1 MDFALFAFDSPKTL
15 MFPAGIMGAVLVVA
29 YLSSAG
35 MLFYDR
41 RHDWQRWHLARWFGL
56 LVALA
61 AGFLASGL
69 FLVSLPGPQTLPL
82 PNLPD
87 TPNVPA
93 IPVLGA
99 VTALLTGTWM
109 GVGPAILVGGA
120 AGLGH
125 ALAVTG
131 RGAQLLEVALAAGM
145 VAFLLRQDYRGAAFS
160 WLRRPVLAGIVG
172 GASASLLAFPFLL
185 TSSGPNTP
193 FLSAVDFAWSHT
205 RAAVLPNLLEWGLAG
220 LLVEAVFVLSP
231 ELRRRPIRLISPP
244 YEHSLTR
251 RFLYALV
258 PCFLLT
264 IIVLLAAVTHIATDS
279 ATDLTLK
286 QMSHDA
292 RVASDAVPDLN
303 LISTNLLVQFAKNEI
318 LLQGELEE
326 GQLVAAQFFTLE
338 RMLRTTAYFRQ
349 LVVFDR
355 AGAIVQQY
363 PQDSIPLLEEERR
376 IALQAAIEGV
386 PDTTRVWSA
395 EYGVP
400 VLSHAVP
407 ITDQSGD
414 TIGALLGRV
423 DLQIALSST
432 VRDLQ
437 GTVGAGRGFIVDDHG
452 NIIAHSNA
460 DRLMQPWRPRDGEV
474 RDLGDRLDA
483 ADIGQG
489 YEGIGYN
496 GTRQLVYY
504 REGPDHPWVIVII
517 VPYER
522 VLSLATEVAVPLAVF
537 LSVGGLI
544 LTVVL
549 AVLIGRLNQPLA
561 ALARAAGAMAHRDL
575 ETPVQVRGED
585 EVGRLGEA
593 FEHMRHVLRDRLSE
607 LQLLLKVSQGVAA
620 SLDLAQGLPPILDGA
635 LEATGADGVRIVAA
649 LRAEDSAVTFARGSL
664 SAAMAPL
671 DGAIVR
677 MVQHEAR
684 LRLDNLAR
692 SRIFPGLD
700 QLADRL
706 GAILALPLS
715 TSQGY
720 QGALWLAY
728 RDPHAFTDSE
738 LGFMATLAGQASVLI
753 ENAQLFEAAE
763 GGRRRLAAILAS
775 TSDAVIVTDR
785 EDRILLLNPA
795 AEADFELSA
804 SQTMGQPVSDVFSD
818 AGLVSLLTSDGD
830 QDGTREVELPGGR
843 VLYASASTIS
853 GEDGHA
859 GGRVAVLRDITY
871 FRKLDEMKTE
881 FVNTVSH
888 DLRSPLTYMRGY
900 VTMLPMIGELSSKQ
914 KDYVDKILSGIDQMA
929 KLTQDLLSLARIESD
944 VDQLVQLV
952 QIGGVVKGVV
962 RSYQTHAAS
971 KGLSLEVDIADG
983 LPEVMGDPTLLRQAI
998 ANLVDNAIKYTPS
1011 GKVGVRAYLKE
1022 NQVAVQVQDTG
1033 PGISQAD
1040 QVRLFE
1046 RFYRVKRRDSMGIK
1060 GTGLGLA
1067 IVKSIVERRHGGR
1080 VWVESKLG
1088 AGSSFIVVLP
1098 VERSPSVGGGGA

>member
-1 MDFALFAFDSPKTL
+1 MDFALFAADSPRTL
-15 MFPAGIMGAVLVVA
+15 MFPTGIMGVVLVLA
-29 YLSSAG
+29 YLVSAA
-35 MLFYDR
+35 MLFYAH
-41 RHDWQRWHLARWFGL
+41 RHDWQGWHVPRWVGL
-56 LVALA
+56 LVALGV
-61 AGFLASGL
+61 GFLGSGL
-69 FLVSLPGPQTLPL
+69 FLVSLPGPEILPL

-87 TPNVPA
+87 IPDVPA
-93 IPVLGA
+93 VPILGA
-99 VTALLTGTWM
+99 VTVLLTGAWL
-109 GVGPAILVGGA
+109 GVGPGLLVGA
-120 AGLGH
+120 ATGLGH
-125 ALAVTG
+125 ALATTG
-131 RGAQLLEVALAAGM
+131 RGVQPVELALVAAL
-145 VAFLLRQDYRGAAFS
+145 VAFLLRQEYRGAAFG
-160 WLRRPVLAGIVG
+160 WLRRPLLAGIAG
-172 GASASLLAFPFLL
+172 GISASLLAFPFLL
-185 TSSGPNTP
+185 TSAGPDTP

-205 RAAVLPNLLEWGLAG
+205 RAAVLPSLLEWGTAG
-220 LLVEAVFVLSP
+220 LLVEAVFALSP
-231 ELRRRPIRLISPP
+231 ELRRRPSRLVPPP
-244 YEHSLTR
+244 YVYSLNR
-251 RFLYALV
+251 RFLFALV
-258 PCFLLT
+258 PWFLVT
-264 IIVLLAAVTHIATDS
+264 FIVLLVAVTNIATNS
-279 ATDLTLK
+279 ATDLTFK

-303 LISTNLLVQFAKNEI
+303 QISTNLLVHFAENEA
-318 LLQGELEE
+318 LVQGGQEE
-326 GQLVAAQFFTLE
+326 QQSVADQFFTLE

-355 AGAIVQQY
+355 AGEVVQQY
-363 PQDSIPLLEEERR
+363 PEDSIPLLEEERR
-376 IALQAAIEGV
+376 IALQAAVEGV

-407 ITDQSGD
+407 IDGEGGSP
-414 TIGALLGRV
+414 IGALLGRV
-423 DLQIALSST
+423 DLQVALAST

-437 GTVGAGRGFIVDDHG
+437 GTVGAGRGFIVDGHG
-452 NIIAHSNA
+452 NIVAHSNP

-474 RDLGDRLDA
+474 RDLGDKLDES
-483 ADIGQG
+483 DLGEG

-522 VLSLATEVAVPLAVF
+522 VLSLATEVAFPLA
-537 LSVGGLI
+537 LLLGLGGLI
-544 LTVVL
+544 LTAVL
-549 AVLIGRLNQPLA
+549 ALLIGRLNWPLA
-561 ALARAAGAMAHRDL
+561 ALAKAAGAMAHRDL
-575 ETPVQVRGED
+575 ETPVLVKGED

-593 FEHMRHVLRDRLSE
+593 FEHMRHVLRGRLGE

-620 SLDLAQGLPPILDGA
+620 SLDLAQGLPPILEGA
-635 LEATGADGVRIVAA
+635 LEATGADGVRIVAVS
-649 LRAEDSAVTFARGSL
+649 RAKNGPVTFAAGSL

-671 DGAIVR
+671 DGAIAR

-684 LRLDNLAR
+684 LCLDNLAR
-692 SRIFPGLD
+692 SRVFPGLD

-720 QGALWLAY
+720 QGAMWMAY

-753 ENAQLFEAAE
+753 ENVQLFEAAE

-818 AGLVSLLTSDGD
+818 AGLVSLLMADGGKD
-830 QDGTREVELPGGR
+830 VTREIELPGGR
-843 VLYASASTIS
+843 VLYASASSIS
-853 GEDGHA
+853 GEDGHT

-888 DLRSPLTYMRGY
+888 DLRGPLTYMRGF
-900 VTMLPMIGELSSKQ
+900 VTMLPMIGELSPKQ
-914 KDYVDKILSGIDQMA
+914 REYVEKILSGIDQMA
-929 KLTQDLLSLARIESD
+929 KLTQDLLNLARIESD
-944 VDQLVQLV
+944 VDQLVQPV

-971 KGLSLEVDIADG
+971 KGLGLHVDIAEG
-983 LPEVMGDPTLLRQAI
+983 LPEVAGDPTLLRQAI
-998 ANLVDNAIKYTPS
+998 ANLVDNAIKYTPG
-1011 GKVGVRAYLKE
+1011 GKVNVRAYLRE
-1022 NQVAVQVQDTG
+1022 NQVAIEVQDTG

-1046 RFYRVKRRDSMGIK
+1046 RFYRVRRRDSMEIK

-1088 AGSSFIVVLP
+1088 AGSSFIMVLP
-1098 VERSPSVGGGGA
+1098 IERPPGLGRGAA

>member
-15 MFPAGIMGAVLVVA
+15 MFPSGILGVA
-29 YLSSAG
+29 LLATYLSSAG
-35 MLFYDR
+35 TLFYAR
-41 RHDWQRWHLARWFGL
+41 RHDWRGWHLGRWFGL
-56 LVALA
+56 LIALGVA
-61 AGFLASGL
+61 FLASGL
-69 FLVSLPGPQTLPL
+69 FLVSLPGPEILPL

-87 TPNVPA
+87 IPDVPA
-93 IPVLGA
+93 APVLGA
-99 VTALLTGTWM
+99 VTALLTGAWL
-109 GVGPAILVGGA
+109 GVGPAVLVGGA

-125 ALAVTG
+125 ALGITG
-131 RGAQLLEVALAAGM
+131 RGVQSVELALVAGM
-145 VAFLLRQDYRGAAFS
+145 VAFLLRQEYRGAAFG
-160 WLRRPVLAGIVG
+160 WLRRPLPAGVAG
-172 GASASLLAFPFLL
+172 GVTASLLAFPFLM
-185 TSSGPNTP
+185 TSAGPDTP

-205 RAAVLPNLLEWGLAG
+205 RAGVLPSLLEWGLAG
-220 LLVEAVFVLSP
+220 LLVEGLFVLSP
-231 ELRRRPIRLISPP
+231 ELRQRPSRLVPPP
-244 YEHSLTR
+244 YAYSLTR

-258 PCFLLT
+258 PWFLLT
-264 IIVLLAAVTHIATDS
+264 FVGLLAVVTHIATDS
-279 ATDLTLK
+279 ATDLTFK

-292 RVASDAVPDLN
+292 RVASDAIPDLN
-303 LISTNLLVQFAKNEI
+303 LISTNLLVQFAKNET
-318 LLQGELEE
+318 LLQGELE
-326 GQLVAAQFFTLE
+326 QQQMAADQFFTLE

-355 AGAIVQQY
+355 MGAAVQQY
-363 PQDSIPLLEEERR
+363 PEDSLPLLEEERR
-376 IALQAAIEGV
+376 IALQAAVEGV

-400 VLSHAVP
+400 VLTHAVP
-407 ITDQSGD
+407 IYGQSGD
-414 TIGALLGRV
+414 PTGALLGRV

-437 GTVGAGRGFIVDDHG
+437 GTVGAGRGFIVDGHG
-452 NIIAHSNA
+452 NIIAHSNP

-474 RDLGDRLDA
+474 RDLGERLDE
-483 ADIGQG
+483 ADIGEG

-504 REGPDHPWVIVII
+504 REGPDHPWTIVII

-537 LSVGGLI
+537 LGAGGLI
-544 LTVVL
+544 LTAVL
-549 AVLIGRLNQPLA
+549 GVLIGRLNRPLG
-561 ALARAAGAMAHRDL
+561 ALAKAAGAMAHRDL
-575 ETPVQVRGED
+575 ETPVLVRGED
-585 EVGRLGEA
+585 EVGQLGEA

-620 SLDLAQGLPPILDGA
+620 SLDLAQGLPPILEGA
-635 LEATGADGVRIVAA
+635 LEATGADGVRIVAVS
-649 LRAEDSAVTFARGSL
+649 RAEDGPVTFAAGSL
-664 SAAMAPL
+664 GAAMAPL
-671 DGAIVR
+671 DPSVAR

-692 SRIFPGLD
+692 SRVFPGLD

-720 QGALWLAY
+720 QGAMWIAY
-728 RDPHAFTDSE
+728 RDPHTFTDSE
-738 LGFMATLAGQASVLI
+738 LGFMATIAGQASVLI
-753 ENAQLFEAAE
+753 ENVQLFEAAE
-763 GGRRRLAAILAS
+763 GGRRRLATILAS

-818 AGLVSLLTSDGD
+818 AGLVSLLTADGD
-830 QDGTREVELPGGR
+830 KEMTREVQLPGGR
-843 VLYASASTIS
+843 VLYASASSIS

-914 KDYVDKILSGIDQMA
+914 RDYVDKILSGIDQMT

-944 VDQLVQLV
+944 VDQLVQPV

-971 KGLSLEVDIADG
+971 KGLGLHVDIADG

-1011 GKVGVRAYLKE
+1011 GKVGVRAYLRE
-1022 NQVAVQVQDTG
+1022 NQVAIQVQDTG

-1046 RFYRVKRRDSMGIK
+1046 RFYRVKRRDSMEIK

-1067 IVKSIVERRHGGR
+1067 IVKSIIERRHGGR

-1098 VERSPSVGGGGA
+1098 VERAPGESQGAA